1 MTNLA
6 ARNKEMKGAAL
17 KSLLESFP
25 NLLSISIPEDVNE
38 VVVGLPIT
46 ALKLE
51 IVAESSPKA
60 KEDSELGCCVTVD
73 GHLTETM
80 LERVSFL
87 TDWIGTCSS
96 GELDADKLRS
106 KLLGYLS
113 GVNIYRQ
120 L

>member
-6 ARNKEMKGAAL
+6 ARNKEMKVAAL

-38 VVVGLPIT
+38 VIVGLP
-46 ALKLE
+46 LKQE

-60 KEDSELGCCVTVD
+60 EEDSELGCCVTLD
-73 GHLTETM
+73 GHLTESM

-87 TDWIGTCSS
+87 SDWIGTCSS
-96 GELDADKLRS
+96 GELGADKLRS

-113 GVNIYRQ
+113 RVNVYQ
-120 L
+120 KQ